1 MPPVEILSRL
11 LWIRDA
17 AALPDAALADQL
29 GLESKAL
36 AALVKAHPLRFP
48 EALVFH
54 LTAEERQKIPDAP
67 VRAFTEAGAA
77 LLAGLVEK
85 EKEAALFALLP
96 AFAEAR
102 HVLTSQAQVSMRVAA
117 LEQKLE
123 VIMKM
128 LQGEEVEGAP
138 AERPIGFVAEEDLP
152 KGLKARQ
159 RNRKTER
166 EGRERGEGRE

>member
-1 MPPVEILSRL
+1 MTAPVEILSRL

-17 AALPDAALADQL
+17 AALPDRVLADQL
-29 GLESKAL
+29 GLELKAL
-36 AALVKAHPLRFP
+36 AALVKTHPERFP
-48 EALVFH
+48 ETLVFH
-54 LTAEERQKIPDAP
+54 LTAEERQRIPDAP

-85 EKEAALFALLP
+85 EKEGALFTLLP

-102 HVLTSQAQVSMRVAA
+102 HVLTSQAEVSMRVSA

-123 VIMKM
+123 MVMKM
-128 LQGEEVEGAP
+128 LQGEDNEGAP
-138 AERPIGFVAEEDLP
+138 KDRSIGFVADEDLP

-159 RNRKTER
+159 RTARKA
-166 EGRERGEGRE
+166 